1 MPSSGSVLLEQQPIQ
16 RFSSKELA
24 KHIAYLPQRLPEV
37 ADFYARELVM
47 LGRFPWQKWLKKPT
61 ALDHEIVDLAMAQT
75 QVTQFAEQVV
85 NTLSGGERQRVW
97 LAMCLAQQCQ
107 YLLLDEPLSA
117 LDIVYQVEVMQLIR
131 RLVDDQ
137 GLTVVLILHD
147 INLAARF
154 CDELIALKGGKL
166 CKHAPVHEVM
176 QQSVLQE
183 IFAVTLHL
191 LDHPDGTHRVAVL

>member
-1 MPSSGSVLLEQQPIQ
+1 
-16 RFSSKELA
+16 
-24 KHIAYLPQRLPEV
+24 
-37 ADFYARELVM
+37 
-47 LGRFPWQKWLKKPT
+47 
-61 ALDHEIVDLAMAQT
+61 
-75 QVTQFAEQVV
+75 
-85 NTLSGGERQRVW
+85 VW

-131 RLVDDQ
+131 RLVDEQ

-147 INLAARF
+147 INLAAQF

-183 IFAVTLHL
+183 IFGVTLHL